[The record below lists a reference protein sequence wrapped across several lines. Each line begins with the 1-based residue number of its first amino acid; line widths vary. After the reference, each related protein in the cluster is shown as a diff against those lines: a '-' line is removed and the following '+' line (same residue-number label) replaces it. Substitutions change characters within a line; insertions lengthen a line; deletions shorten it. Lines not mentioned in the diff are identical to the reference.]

1 MKQLFEFF
9 PLIVFFAVYYK
20 SDKDLYLSIAAVIVA
35 TFISLIAIYF
45 KERKISTMM
54 LVSTVILVV
63 FGGLS
68 IFLKNEIFF
77 KMKPTIINA
86 LFAIVLI
93 GSTIINKPVLKL
105 LLNSSLKLTD
115 EGWGL
120 MNKMWSSFF
129 VLLAVLNEIVWRTQT
144 TDVWVNFKVF
154 GIMGITI
161 VFTIIQIPFLKKHF
175 INQPLELQ
183 FPVILYPLVPQEKP
197 PQRLRQNRS
206 LQIFLWPY

>member
-54 LVSTVILVV
+54 LVSTIILVV

-86 LFAIVLI
+86 LFAAVLI
-93 GSTIINKPVLKL
+93 GSTLINKPVLKL
-105 LLNSSLKLTD
+105 LLNSSLKLTN

-129 VLLAVLNEIVWRTQT
+129 ILLAVLNEIVWRTQT

-161 VFTIIQIPFLKKHF
+161 VFTIIQIPLLKKHF
-175 INQPLELQ
+175 INHQ
-183 FPVILYPLVPQEKP
+183 
-197 PQRLRQNRS
+197 
-206 LQIFLWPY
+206 

>member
-9 PLIVFFAVYYK
+9 PLIVFFVVYYK
-20 SDKDLYLSIAAVIVA
+20 SDKDLYLSITAVIIA
-35 TFISLIAIYF
+35 TLISLVALYI

-68 IFLKNEIFF
+68 IFLKNDIFF

-86 LFAIVLI
+86 LFAIILI
-93 GSTIINKPVLKL
+93 GSTFFNKPVLKM
-105 LLNSSLKLTD
+105 LLNTSMKLTD
-115 EGWGL
+115 QGWSL
-120 MNKMWSSFF
+120 MNKLWSGFF
-129 VLLAVLNEIVWRTQT
+129 IFLALLNEIVWRTQT

-161 VFTIIQIPFLKKHF
+161 VFTIIQIPLLKKHF
-175 INQPLELQ
+175 IDLD
-183 FPVILYPLVPQEKP
+183 
-197 PQRLRQNRS
+197 
-206 LQIFLWPY
+206 

>member
-54 LVSTVILVV
+54 LVSTIILVV

-86 LFAIVLI
+86 LFAAVLI
-93 GSTIINKPVLKL
+93 GSTLITV
-105 LLNSSLKLTD
+105 SYTHLT
-115 EGWGL
+115 L
-120 MNKMWSSFF
+120 PTK
-129 VLLAVLNEIVWRTQT
+129 A
-144 TDVWVNFKVF
+144 
-154 GIMGITI
+154 
-161 VFTIIQIPFLKKHF
+161 
-175 INQPLELQ
+175 
-183 FPVILYPLVPQEKP
+183 
-197 PQRLRQNRS
+197 
-206 LQIFLWPY
+206 

>member
-9 PLIVFFAVYYK
+9 PLIVFFVVYYK
-20 SDKDLYLSIAAVIVA
+20 SDKDLYLSITAVIIA
-35 TFISLIAIYF
+35 TLISLVALYI

-68 IFLKNEIFF
+68 IFLKNDIFF

-86 LFAIVLI
+86 LFAIILI
-93 GSTIINKPVLKL
+93 GSTFFNKPVLKM
-105 LLNSSLKLTD
+105 LLNSSMKLTD
-115 EGWGL
+115 QGWSL
-120 MNKMWSSFF
+120 MNKLWSGFF
-129 VLLAVLNEIVWRTQT
+129 IFLALLNEIVWRTQT

-161 VFTIIQIPFLKKHF
+161 VFTIVQIPILKRHF
-175 INQPLELQ
+175 IDLE
-183 FPVILYPLVPQEKP
+183 
-197 PQRLRQNRS
+197 
-206 LQIFLWPY
+206 

>member
-183 FPVILYPLVPQEKP
+183 FPVILYPLVPQEKR

>member
-54 LVSTVILVV
+54 LVSTIILVV

-77 KMKPTIINA
+77 KMKPTLVYF
-86 LFAIVLI
+86 LF
-93 GSTIINKPVLKL
+93 G
-105 LLNSSLKLTD
+105 
-115 EGWGL
+115 
-120 MNKMWSSFF
+120 F
-129 VLLAVLNEIVWRTQT
+129 VLLVGLLRGKSYLESLMGTMLPMEREGWMIISRRITGFFFFLGLLNEFVWRTFST
-144 TDVWVNFKVF
+144 EVWVYFKTFGLSIALFVF
-154 GIMGITI
+154 LASQFSVLSKYGDFGNDD
-161 VFTIIQIPFLKKHF
+161 KK
-175 INQPLELQ
+175 
-183 FPVILYPLVPQEKP
+183 
-197 PQRLRQNRS
+197 
-206 LQIFLWPY
+206 

>member
-9 PLIVFFAVYYK
+9 PLIVFFVVYYK
-20 SDKDLYLSIAAVIVA
+20 SDKDLYLSITAVIIA
-35 TFISLIAIYF
+35 TLISLVALYI

-68 IFLKNEIFF
+68 IFLKNDIFF

-86 LFAIVLI
+86 LFAIILI
-93 GSTIINKPVLKL
+93 GSTFFNKPVLKM
-105 LLNSSLKLTD
+105 LLNSSMKLTD
-115 EGWGL
+115 QGWSV
-120 MNKMWSSFF
+120 MNKLWSGFF
-129 VLLAVLNEIVWRTQT
+129 IFLALLNEIVWRTQT

-161 VFTIIQIPFLKKHF
+161 VFTIIQIPLLKKHF
-175 INQPLELQ
+175 IDLD
-183 FPVILYPLVPQEKP
+183 
-197 PQRLRQNRS
+197 
-206 LQIFLWPY
+206 

>member
-9 PLIVFFAVYYK
+9 PLIVFFVIYYK

-35 TFISLIAIYF
+35 TLISLVALYI

-54 LVSTVILVV
+54 LVSAFILVI

-86 LFAIVLI
+86 LFAIILI
-93 GSTIINKPVLKL
+93 GSTFLNKPVLKM
-105 LLNSSLKLTD
+105 LLNSSMKLTD
-115 EGWGL
+115 EGWSL
-120 MNKMWSSFF
+120 MNKMWSGFF
-129 VLLAVLNEIVWRTQT
+129 IFLAILNEIVWRTQT
-144 TDVWVNFKVF
+144 TDIWVNFKVF

-161 VFTIIQIPFLKKHF
+161 IFTIIQIPLLKKHF
-175 INQPLELQ
+175 INLD
-183 FPVILYPLVPQEKP
+183 
-197 PQRLRQNRS
+197 
-206 LQIFLWPY
+206 

>member
-9 PLIVFFAVYYK
+9 PLIIFFAVYYK

-54 LVSTVILVV
+54 LVSTIILVV

-86 LFAIVLI
+86 LFAAVLI
-93 GSTIINKPVLKL
+93 GSTLINKPVLKL

-129 VLLAVLNEIVWRTQT
+129 ILLAINDLFRIWYHVSSITY
-144 TDVWVNFKVF
+144 F
-154 GIMGITI
+154 GAITFI
-161 VFTIIQIPFLKKHF
+161 YLIPDTYYL
-175 INQPLELQ
+175 
-183 FPVILYPLVPQEKP
+183 IL
-197 PQRLRQNRS
+197 S
-206 LQIFLWPY
+206 

>member
-9 PLIVFFAVYYK
+9 PLIVFFVVYYK

-77 KMKPTIINA
+77 KMKPPIITWSTQRPHQPKARGRDSEYDNR
-86 LFAIVLI
+86 
-93 GSTIINKPVLKL
+93 GS
-105 LLNSSLKLTD
+105 
-115 EGWGL
+115 
-120 MNKMWSSFF
+120 
-129 VLLAVLNEIVWRTQT
+129 
-144 TDVWVNFKVF
+144 
-154 GIMGITI
+154 
-161 VFTIIQIPFLKKHF
+161 
-175 INQPLELQ
+175 
-183 FPVILYPLVPQEKP
+183 
-197 PQRLRQNRS
+197 
-206 LQIFLWPY
+206 